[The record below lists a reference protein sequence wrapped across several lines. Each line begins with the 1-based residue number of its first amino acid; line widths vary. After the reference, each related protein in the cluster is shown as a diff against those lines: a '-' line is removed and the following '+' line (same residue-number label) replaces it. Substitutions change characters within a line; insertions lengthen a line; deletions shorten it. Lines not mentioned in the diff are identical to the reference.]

1 MRTSRAG
8 VELIK
13 SFEGCRLDP
22 YYDSVGYAT
31 IGYGHLL
38 SKRKWAPLD
47 QWPSLANEQE
57 AEELLRVD
65 LVPREAS
72 VRRLIRVPLSHGQF
86 DALVS
91 FCFNLGAGTLQAST
105 LRRVLNRGAYGE
117 APAQIQR
124 WVYAGGQRLRGLVRR
139 RLAEVMLGVEWI
151 EPWGSE
157 EAA

>member
-13 SFEGCRLDP
+13 SFEGCRLEP
-22 YYDSVGYAT
+22 YYDAAGYPT

-38 SKRKWAPLD
+38 SRKKWSSLETWSPLT
-47 QWPSLANEQE
+47 EQE
-57 AEELLRVD
+57 AEDLLRSD
-65 LVPREAS
+65 LPRYEAA
-72 VRRLIRVPLSHGQF
+72 VRRLIRVPLSRGQF

-105 LRRVLNRGAYGE
+105 LRRVLNQGAYGE

-139 RLAEVMLGVEWI
+139 RLAEVMLGAEWI
-151 EPWGSE
+151 EPWDSE